1 MSTDDWLTWRV
12 GRELYASA
20 LAEVAE
26 IRPFEPPAPLPVPRP
41 HIVGTLRWQGRHVPV
56 IDLRTRMGASPRC
69 TPATALLV
77 LAWPQRTV
85 AVVVDAV
92 LEAVS
97 LAARDIIAPPAINR
111 RGDGACI
118 VGIAATGPAAGV
130 QTLIL
135 LDLERL
141 LGGEAA
147 PVQNTCSGAR
157 NS

>member
-1 MSTDDWLTWRV
+1 M
-12 GRELYASA
+12 ASA
-20 LAEVAE
+20 TSGS
-26 IRPFEPPAPLPVPRP
+26 
-41 HIVGTLRWQGRHVPV
+41 GTG
-56 IDLRTRMGASPRC
+56 
-69 TPATALLV
+69 
-77 LAWPQRTV
+77 
-85 AVVVDAV
+85 
-92 LEAVS
+92 AVS
-97 LAARDIIAPPAINR
+97 SRSGR
-111 RGDGACI
+111 STACI

>member
-1 MSTDDWLTWRV
+1 M
-12 GRELYASA
+12 
-20 LAEVAE
+20 
-26 IRPFEPPAPLPVPRP
+26 RPL
-41 HIVGTLRWQGRHVPV
+41 
-56 IDLRTRMGASPRC
+56 ASPSPRF
-69 TPATALLV
+69 
-77 LAWPQRTV
+77 Q
-85 AVVVDAV
+85 
-92 LEAVS
+92 
-97 LAARDIIAPPAINR
+97 LAASVSGLLILPFRFQRDIIAPPAINR